1 MWELVGDVDEHRFLV
16 IAHSGHDQRAHLPA
30 RPAAALGAELRER
43 LIVYGALAEPEGGE
57 MSGVAFAL
65 RAPGKDAAVALLREG
80 ATGIGAFPNV
90 EVHDWELGGRR

>member
-1 MWELVGDVDEHRFLV
+1 
-16 IAHSGHDQRAHLPA
+16 
-30 RPAAALGAELRER
+30 
-43 LIVYGALAEPEGGE
+43 